1 VLRKVRFQYLN
12 GLAQECSRLIQSFVQ
27 KVKGGA
33 RQGLQFKR
41 VQKED
46 PMKELL
52 RTTAPEIYKRFYE

>member
-1 VLRKVRFQYLN
+1 
-12 GLAQECSRLIQSFVQ
+12 VQ